1 MRIPL
6 AACGACCLLAA
17 TVAAQSTQTRFQEMD
32 DNSDGVI
39 TRNEWRGSSGPAV
52 LRRGRRAGPHRLQRN
67 CGLVQFSLPFSPC
80 RLWFRFSVI

>member
-39 TRNEWRGSSGPAV
+39 TRNEWRGSERAFRDQPIGTATAGFRATSSASAPAPGP
-52 LRRGRRAGPHRLQRN
+52 R
-67 CGLVQFSLPFSPC
+67 
-80 RLWFRFSVI
+80 